1 LLATILVF
9 ASFLLMSPP
18 RGETYPG
25 AKPWGTF
32 SLLKPVTDLM
42 SLYGLLAT
50 ERGVE
55 VKDFAFHLAAA
66 AGLGLLALRVATG
79 TRVAGVRAATGA
91 NKANGSGSLWPRR
104 LMSEPWLAAQL
115 LLVGWVVISALS
127 AFWSGDAAL
136 SRGQA
141 VLYGLALA
149 WAIALAWTLEPQDVP
164 KLLAA
169 LVAASTVGAVLCI
182 WYYYERNPY
191 HRPGFPLGNPIT
203 LSAAMLPGIL
213 ICVSVVIAAVEG
225 LFTGCA
231 VVAPRV
237 AFAAAAALIP
247 LVWCFLL
254 ADSRSA
260 GLGLAGGIMAIALL
274 RVGPRLRW
282 AVIGVALT
290 AGLAIAMSL
299 MQYSRLD
306 AAMGRS
312 ATIRFRLYAWR
323 YAAKLWDHNWLTA
336 VAGNG
341 AGSYPRLAAQHS
353 VQDRRFDPNAFMGD
367 MVEHAH
373 NELFEV
379 LSEIGLVGGVTFV
392 GGLLGTLVAGGLLLR
407 RRLRPG
413 EQWLYTGLLAGIVAL
428 MIDGC
433 FSSGLRL
440 PGLPAIFFTLLGIVW
455 ALCRTTAA
463 PMGPVSGRS
472 WGIAPAFGVG
482 VLALGALYFALQN
495 WSGVLHE
502 ERGRQAAL
510 LERHDEAYQH
520 RMTAEGRVLD
530 PVRMLIDD
538 ARAGQAL
545 LNGAVALARE
555 SVRSEGRA
563 CDAGGAMSS
572 TSAGPVAGGAA
583 AGSGPALL
591 EASALS
597 SGTRG
602 GVSSGGT
609 QATAT
614 SPALSPLRKAAV
626 ERGLAAYEHAV
637 RLGRRAPTIL
647 GAANMEAGAA
657 QLLAELHADLD
668 PEQAGEW
675 TRRAVQAWLTQ
686 RKYRPYDFEAL
697 LMLTTYRWPPAEGLR
712 LLCDALRAPDAH
724 TLAGQPLSFEQTRN
738 GWRDALARLAA
749 QDGFDV
755 ALEHALAVVGPLDP
769 QTDIDTLIN
778 SRAPEV
784 YRVAAYVA
792 AQQGDFAAAQKCAAR
807 ALTLYEAMHGRFPSL
822 SSVTLLEQ
830 AEFALVEGPANAA
843 RAADLLNQA
852 ISRLPVIQEQKQAAL
867 LQPYRSLLVLALLAQ
882 GLETE
887 AAALLQGP
895 DEGQLSAAL
904 ADSYVE
910 LARIYIRQPR
920 ERRPDVES
928 WLTAA
933 LRHRPDHVFGW
944 SWRAW
949 LAGEAGDRG
958 RVGAVLKAAQEA
970 GVSAADVSVIRNSLC
985 REFPGFCGA
994 DASNPLT
1001 PIPGAK
1007 P

>member
-260 GLGLAGGIMAIALL
+260 SLGLAGGIMAIALL

-290 AGLAIAMSL
+290 AGLAIALSL

-341 AGSYPRLAAQHS
+341 AGCYPRLAAQHS

-392 GGLLGTLVAGGLLLR
+392 GGFLGTLVAGGLLLR
-407 RRLRPG
+407 RRPRPD

-440 PGLPAIFFTLLGIVW
+440 PGLPAIFFTLLGIIW
-455 ALCRTTAA
+455 ALCRATSVPVGA
-463 PMGPVSGRS
+463 VSGRS
-472 WGIAPAFGVG
+472 RSFAPALGAG
-482 VLALGALYFALQN
+482 ALALGALYFALQN

-502 ERGRQAAL
+502 EWGRRAAL

-520 RMTAEGRVLD
+520 RVTAERRVLD

-545 LNGAVALARE
+545 LNGAVAAARE
-555 SVRSEGRA
+555 SVSEGRA
-563 CDAGGAMSS
+563 RDAGGAASS
-572 TSAGPVAGGAA
+572 TSAGSVAEGAA

-591 EASALS
+591 EASAS
-597 SGTRG
+597 STQGWA
-602 GVSSGGT
+602 SSGGT
-609 QATAT
+609 QGTQ
-614 SPALSPLRKAAV
+614 PALSPLRQAAL
-626 ERGLAAYEHAV
+626 ERALAAYEHAV
-637 RLGRRAPTIL
+637 LLGRRAPTIL
-647 GAANMEAGAA
+647 GAASMEAGAA
-657 QLLAELHADLD
+657 QLLAELYADFD

-686 RKYRPYDFEAL
+686 RKHRPYDFEAL
-697 LMLTTYRWPPAEGLR
+697 LVLTTYRWPPAEGLR

-724 TLAGQPLSFEQTRN
+724 TLAGQPLSFEQTRHS
-738 GWRDALARLAA
+738 WRAALGRLAA
-749 QDGFDV
+749 QDGFDE

-792 AQQGDFAAAQKCAAR
+792 AQHGDFATAQKCAAR
-807 ALTLYEAMHGRFPSL
+807 AFTLYEAMHGRFPSL

-882 GLETE
+882 GRETE
-887 AAALLQGP
+887 AAALLPGG
-895 DEGQLSAAL
+895 DEGQLSTGL

-910 LARIYIRQPR
+910 LARIYISRPR
-920 ERRPDVES
+920 ERRPEVEP

-958 RVGAVLKAAQEA
+958 RVEAVLKAAQEA
-970 GVSAADVSVIRNSLC
+970 GVSAADVSVIRSSLC